1 MGWPRPLRVRV
12 RVVYGVGVWGWVVS
26 PALVPSPSLG
36 GGSEPENPSRG
47 VGGGAAGGGGAGGGG
62 VVGYGWAV
70 VLFPSGKG
78 LVSQQ
83 VRQPVPKA

>member
-36 GGSEPENPSRG
+36 GGSEPENPSRW
-47 VGGGAAGGGGAGGGG
+47 VGWVVPVGAVCCGGGG
-62 VVGYGWAV
+62 VG
-70 VLFPSGKG
+70 
-78 LVSQQ
+78 
-83 VRQPVPKA
+83 